1 MKTGK
6 RKKQE
11 LKEFVWAKSGGVC
24 ARCGRAVAPDKR
36 TIDHFV
42 PKYHGGTDDID
53 NLVPL
58 CKACNKAKASR
69 LMPVDECC
77 PYMFEEYKE
86 LAAKY
91 AGEQI

>member
-6 RKKQE
+6 KRKQNIKSI
-11 LKEFVWAKSGGVC
+11 VWAKSNGIC
-24 ARCGRAVAPDKR
+24 AKCGRAVPKDKW

-69 LMPVDECC
+69 LMDVNECC
-77 PYMFEEYKE
+77 PYMLEEYKI

-91 AGEQI
+91 AGQR